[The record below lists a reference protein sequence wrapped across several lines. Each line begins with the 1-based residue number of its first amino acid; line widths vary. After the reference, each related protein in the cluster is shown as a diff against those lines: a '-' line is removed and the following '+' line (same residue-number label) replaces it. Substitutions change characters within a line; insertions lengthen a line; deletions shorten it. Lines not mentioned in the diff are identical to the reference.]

1 MSVLSSII
9 WSGLERFSTQGVQFI
24 VGLILARLLLP
35 SDFGLIAI
43 LNFFFAISQT
53 VIESGFSNA
62 LIQKQNRTDIDLNT
76 AFFLNISIAF
86 FLYLILWGIAPCLS
100 AFYEM
105 PNLDIYMRVY
115 GISIIINSLPIVSK
129 ALLTIKLDFRSQ
141 LKASLLAALI
151 SGGISIFLAYQD
163 WGIWVLIIQFI
174 LFSVVNAV
182 LLCSSSK
189 WFPKFDVSV
198 ASMKHLYLFG
208 GNYLIA
214 SLLHTIY
221 LNLHSLVIGKMYS
234 PMNLGYYSRAEQLVN
249 FPSANL
255 GSVFSRVI
263 YPILCSKQDDRNTV
277 LEIYSRSLRIIS
289 FIVFPLM
296 IGFAILAEPFISLFL
311 TDRWLPSAILLQ
323 LLCLAM
329 MFDPI
334 NSLNIQ
340 LLYIKGRTDLALKM
354 EVVKKFVAIIIL
366 LFSLPFGLEAICIG
380 RIFYSLIALYLNS
393 YFNSKIY
400 QLKILGEILKL
411 SPYLIASIC
420 MGGIVYI
427 CIQFLHYIALKLCV
441 GVALGVFV
449 YWSISKIFSF
459 KAYNDAIQILNRTF
473 TRIDF

>member
-62 LIQKQNRTDIDLNT
+62 LIQKQNRTDIYLNT

-189 WFPKFDVSV
+189 WFPK
-198 ASMKHLYLFG
+198 LTYL
-208 GNYLIA
+208 
-214 SLLHTIY
+214 LL
-221 LNLHSLVIGKMYS
+221 
-234 PMNLGYYSRAEQLVN
+234 R
-249 FPSANL
+249 
-255 GSVFSRVI
+255 
-263 YPILCSKQDDRNTV
+263 
-277 LEIYSRSLRIIS
+277 
-289 FIVFPLM
+289 
-296 IGFAILAEPFISLFL
+296 
-311 TDRWLPSAILLQ
+311 
-323 LLCLAM
+323 
-329 MFDPI
+329 
-334 NSLNIQ
+334 
-340 LLYIKGRTDLALKM
+340 
-354 EVVKKFVAIIIL
+354 
-366 LFSLPFGLEAICIG
+366 
-380 RIFYSLIALYLNS
+380 
-393 YFNSKIY
+393 
-400 QLKILGEILKL
+400 
-411 SPYLIASIC
+411 
-420 MGGIVYI
+420 
-427 CIQFLHYIALKLCV
+427 
-441 GVALGVFV
+441 
-449 YWSISKIFSF
+449 
-459 KAYNDAIQILNRTF
+459 
-473 TRIDF
+473 